1 MKRLIKIKSYI
12 QNLILSISVCSI
24 GYGELINVEYKTLQL
39 SYIQTDRAAGILKA
53 LGYAVIDFSVEQ
65 GPNPY
70 ELLFQPNGPFNNSL
84 LSGYATSYDD
94 LPLIIIL
101 PETENITL
109 LEMAGEV
116 SATGTSMDV
125 DMGGSS
131 LVYTTTGEPLQRLMI
146 VYDPEDPYSLSK
158 LISLISNEIDVPAI
172 QVMIEALVIEI
183 NSGERDQLGVRFESQ
198 GDFYGSSFAIED
210 EHSGVLEPFTFVLD
224 KSLLGHAHDFKA
236 ELSSLISNES
246 ANILSRPSVLVL
258 DGRQARIVVGQQI
271 PTIQTTA
278 SSQFATTSTEYI
290 PVGIVLNIRPRVS
303 SNRDEI
309 TIQVET
315 IISETEESLASSSLS
330 SEYTVAPTINSRKV
344 QSYVQ
349 VANNTPFIIGG
360 LISNKVTYQEGRV
373 PFLSSIPW
381 IGNLFKYKI
390 KKNDNKE
397 VIVVIT
403 PHIVDVPDKDFTR
416 VIPKDS
422 EIFQSLGNM
431 LFQNS
436 YRIQNTDVFDLGF
449 VLKTPLYENV
459 KLDIKEIQE
468 LYPSANMDEN
478 FNQIAKGAL
487 PGQEILIRRMLYNLV
502 ERVDYY
508 KYIDPAKIIYF
519 ASADDNSFNVYTK
532 GFKKTYEK
540 YMDTKNNSALVLTF
554 QNDLNEDHT
563 EENLKRPVATVSQ
576 ITLDDRRYKTHLKDL
591 NDAIIDGNAVMLHK
605 TKHERRLYEIFV
617 LRRVLEMNP
626 NIQENISSFTSGLE
640 ILFPSPEVL
649 HMDTHVLDNE
659 IAKYFYEINDYNNAF
674 DKEFL
679 IGIRNLQK
687 EISLYD

>member
-1 MKRLIKIKSYI
+1 MGIA
-12 QNLILSISVCSI
+12 
-24 GYGELINVEYKTLQL
+24 ELIYVEYKTIQL
-39 SYIQTDRAAGILKA
+39 SYIQTDRASGILKA

-70 ELLFQPNGPFNNSL
+70 ELLFQPNGPFNNTL
-84 LSGYATSYDD
+84 MNGFATNMDNI
-94 LPLIIIL
+94 PLIIIL

-146 VYDPEDPYSLSK
+146 AYDPEDPHSLSK
-158 LISLISNEIDVPAI
+158 LINLITNEIDVPAI

-183 NSGERDQLGVRFESQ
+183 NSGETDQLGIRYRTSGNMYET
-198 GDFYGSSFAIED
+198 SFALED
-210 EHSGVLEPFTFVLD
+210 EETGLFEPFTFVLD
-224 KSLLGHAHDFKA
+224 KTLLSHAYNFKA
-236 ELSSLISNES
+236 ELASLISNES

-290 PVGIVLNIRPRVS
+290 PVGIVLNLRPRVS
-303 SNRDEI
+303 STRDEI

-315 IISETEESLASSSLS
+315 IISETEESLVGPTSATGFS
-330 SEYTVAPTINSRKV
+330 VAPTINSRKV

-360 LISNKVTYQEGRV
+360 LISKKDTYQEGRV
-373 PFLSSIPW
+373 PILSSIPW
-381 IGNLFKYKI
+381 LGKLFRYQV
-390 KKNDNKE
+390 KKEDSKE

-449 VLKTPLYENV
+449 ALKTPIYENV
-459 KLDIKEIQE
+459 LTDVMDIQNY
-468 LYPSANMDEN
+468 YPSANMRDD
-478 FNQIAKGAL
+478 FNQLTAGSI
-487 PGQEILIRRMLYNLV
+487 PGEDVLIRRMLYNLV
-502 ERVDYY
+502 ERVEYY
-508 KYIDPAKIIYF
+508 KYIDPSKIIYF
-519 ASADDNSFNVYTK
+519 ASADNDPYNVYTK
-532 GFKKTYEK
+532 RFKSTYEN
-540 YMDTKNNSALVLTF
+540 YMKSKSNTALVLSF
-554 QNDLNEDHT
+554 KNDTGDYFNDEHL
-563 EENLKRPVATVSQ
+563 RRSVAIVSQ
-576 ITLDDRRYKTHLKDL
+576 VKLDDRYYKKHLKDI
-591 NDAIIDGNAVMLHK
+591 NDSLDGHAVMLHK

-626 NIQENISSFTSGLE
+626 KIQNNISNFTAGLE

-649 HMDTHVLDNE
+649 HMDTYVFDNE
-659 IAKYFYEINDYNNAF
+659 IAQYFYEVNDYNNAF
-674 DKEFL
+674 DKKFL
-679 IGIRNLQK
+679 RGIRVLQD
-687 EISLYD
+687 EISGYE

>member
-1 MKRLIKIKSYI
+1 MRYLKTLHTQIK
-12 QNLILSISVCSI
+12 NLILVICISGMGI
-24 GYGELINVEYKTLQL
+24 AELIYVEYKTIQL
-39 SYIQTDRAAGILKA
+39 SYIQTDRASGILKA

-70 ELLFQPNGPFNNSL
+70 ELLFQPNGPFNNTL
-84 LSGYATSYDD
+84 MNGFATNMDNI
-94 LPLIIIL
+94 PLIIIL

-146 VYDPEDPYSLSK
+146 AYDPEDPHSLSK
-158 LISLISNEIDVPAI
+158 LINLITNEIDVPAI

-183 NSGERDQLGVRFESQ
+183 NSGETDQLGIRYRTSGNMYET
-198 GDFYGSSFAIED
+198 SFALED
-210 EHSGVLEPFTFVLD
+210 EETGLFEPFTFVLD
-224 KSLLGHAHDFKA
+224 KTLLSHAYNFKA
-236 ELSSLISNES
+236 ELASLISNES

-290 PVGIVLNIRPRVS
+290 PVGIVLNLRPRVS
-303 SNRDEI
+303 STRDEI

-315 IISETEESLASSSLS
+315 IISETEESLVGPTSATGFS
-330 SEYTVAPTINSRKV
+330 VAPTINSRKV

-360 LISNKVTYQEGRV
+360 LISKKDTYQEGRV
-373 PFLSSIPW
+373 PILSSIPW
-381 IGNLFKYKI
+381 LGKLFRYQV
-390 KKNDNKE
+390 KKEDSKE

-449 VLKTPLYENV
+449 ALKTPIYENV
-459 KLDIKEIQE
+459 LTDVMDIQNY
-468 LYPSANMDEN
+468 YPSANMRDD
-478 FNQIAKGAL
+478 FNQLTAGSI
-487 PGQEILIRRMLYNLV
+487 PGEDVLIRRMLYNLV
-502 ERVDYY
+502 ERVEYY
-508 KYIDPAKIIYF
+508 KYIDPSKIIYF
-519 ASADDNSFNVYTK
+519 ASADNDPYNVYTK
-532 GFKKTYEK
+532 RFKSTYEN
-540 YMDTKNNSALVLTF
+540 YMKSKSNTALVLSF
-554 QNDLNEDHT
+554 KNDTGDYFNDEHL
-563 EENLKRPVATVSQ
+563 RRSVAIVSQ
-576 ITLDDRRYKTHLKDL
+576 VKLDDRYYKKHLKDI
-591 NDAIIDGNAVMLHK
+591 NDSLDGHAVMLHK

-626 NIQENISSFTSGLE
+626 KIQNNISNFTAGLE

-649 HMDTHVLDNE
+649 HMDTYVFDNE
-659 IAKYFYEINDYNNAF
+659 IAQYFYEVNDYNNAF
-674 DKEFL
+674 DKKFL
-679 IGIRNLQK
+679 RGIRVLQD
-687 EISLYD
+687 EISGYE

>member
-1 MKRLIKIKSYI
+1 MRYLKTLHTQIK
-12 QNLILSISVCSI
+12 NLILVICISGMGI
-24 GYGELINVEYKTLQL
+24 AELIYVEYKTIQL
-39 SYIQTDRAAGILKA
+39 SYIQTDRASGILKA

-70 ELLFQPNGPFNNSL
+70 ELLFQPNGPFNNTL
-84 LSGYATSYDD
+84 MNGFATNMDNI
-94 LPLIIIL
+94 PLIIIL

-146 VYDPEDPYSLSK
+146 AYDPEDPHSLSK
-158 LISLISNEIDVPAI
+158 LINLISNEIDVPAI

-183 NSGERDQLGVRFESQ
+183 NSGETDQLGIRYRTSGNMYET
-198 GDFYGSSFAIED
+198 SFALED
-210 EHSGVLEPFTFVLD
+210 EETGLFEPFTFVLD
-224 KSLLGHAHDFKA
+224 KTLLSHAYNFKA
-236 ELSSLISNES
+236 ELASLISNES

-290 PVGIVLNIRPRVS
+290 PVGIVLNLRPRVS
-303 SNRDEI
+303 STRDEI

-315 IISETEESLASSSLS
+315 IISETEESLVGPTSATGFS
-330 SEYTVAPTINSRKV
+330 VAPTINSRKV

-360 LISNKVTYQEGRV
+360 LISKKDTYQEGRV
-373 PFLSSIPW
+373 PILSSIPW
-381 IGNLFKYKI
+381 LGKLFRYQV
-390 KKNDNKE
+390 KKEDSKE

-449 VLKTPLYENV
+449 ALKTPIYENV
-459 KLDIKEIQE
+459 LTDVMDIQNY
-468 LYPSANMDEN
+468 YPSANMRDD
-478 FNQIAKGAL
+478 FNQLTAGSI
-487 PGQEILIRRMLYNLV
+487 PGEDVLIRRMLYNLV
-502 ERVDYY
+502 ERVEYY
-508 KYIDPAKIIYF
+508 KYIDPSKIIYF
-519 ASADDNSFNVYTK
+519 ASADNDPYNVYTK
-532 GFKKTYEK
+532 RFKSTYEN
-540 YMDTKNNSALVLTF
+540 YMKSKSNTALVLSF
-554 QNDLNEDHT
+554 KNDTGDYFNDEHL
-563 EENLKRPVATVSQ
+563 RRSVAIVSQ
-576 ITLDDRRYKTHLKDL
+576 VKLDDRYYKKHLKDI
-591 NDAIIDGNAVMLHK
+591 NDSLDGHAVMLHK

-626 NIQENISSFTSGLE
+626 KIQNNISNFTAGLE

-649 HMDTHVLDNE
+649 HMDTYVFDNE
-659 IAKYFYEINDYNNAF
+659 IAQYFYEVNDYNNAF
-674 DKEFL
+674 DKKFL
-679 IGIRNLQK
+679 RGIRVLQD
-687 EISLYD
+687 EISGYE

>member
-1 MKRLIKIKSYI
+1 MRKFM
-12 QNLILSISVCSI
+12 ILKKPFRCIILTVFILAFGRS
-24 GYGELINVEYKTLQL
+24 ELINVEYKTIQL
-39 SYIQTDRAAGILKA
+39 SYIETDRAAGVLKA
-53 LGYAVIDFSVEQ
+53 LGYAVIDFSSVD

-70 ELLFQPNGPFNNSL
+70 EKTYQPNGPFNATLVN
-84 LSGYATSYDD
+84 GYATSYDN
-94 LPLIIIL
+94 LPLIIML

-131 LVYTTTGEPLQRLMI
+131 LVYTTTGEPLQRMMI
-146 VYDPEDPYSLSK
+146 AYDPEDPYSLSK
-158 LISLISNEIDVPAI
+158 LINLITNEIDVPAI

-183 NSGERDQLGVRFESQ
+183 NSGETDQLGVRHSSSGNMYE
-198 GDFYGSSFAIED
+198 SSFATED
-210 EHSGVLEPFTFVLD
+210 LETGLFQPFTFVLD
-224 KSLLGHAHDFKA
+224 KSLLGHAHNFKA
-236 ELSSLISNES
+236 ELSSLINNES

-271 PTIQTTA
+271 PTVQTTA

-290 PVGIVLNIRPRVS
+290 PVGIVLNLRPRVS
-303 SNRDEI
+303 ANRDEV

-315 IISETEESLASSSLS
+315 IISETEESLVGNASASGL
-330 SEYTVAPTINSRKV
+330 TVAPTINSRKV

-360 LISNKVTYQEGRV
+360 LISNKDTYQEGRI

-381 IGNLFKYKI
+381 IGNLFKYKV
-390 KKNDNKE
+390 KKDESKE

-403 PHIVDVPDKDFTR
+403 PHIVDVADKDFTR

-449 VLKTPLYENV
+449 VLKTPSYQDVLIDV
-459 KLDIKEIQE
+459 DEIQNY
-468 LYPSANMDEN
+468 YPSANMRDD
-478 FNQIAKGAL
+478 FNQLIDGAI

-502 ERVDYY
+502 ERVEYY
-508 KYIDPAKIIYF
+508 KYIDPEKIIYF
-519 ASADDNSFNVYTK
+519 TSSDNDPFNVYTK
-532 GFKKTYEK
+532 GFKSTYNK
-540 YMDTKNNSALVLTF
+540 YMDSKSNTALVLKF
-554 QNDLNEDHT
+554 ENDTDELSDNER
-563 EENLKRPVATVSQ
+563 LRRPVANVSQ
-576 ITLDDRRYKTHLKDL
+576 EKLDQRHYKKHLKDI
-591 NDAIIDGNAVMLHK
+591 NDSMQGNAVMLHK

-626 NIQENISSFTSGLE
+626 EIQKNISNFTSGLE
-640 ILFPSPEVL
+640 ILFPSPEIL

-659 IAKYFYEINDYNNAF
+659 IAQYFYEVNDYNNAF

-679 IGIRNLQK
+679 KGVKLLQE
-687 EISLYD
+687 EISQYD

>member
-1 MKRLIKIKSYI
+1 MKRIIKIKSYI
-12 QNLILSISVCSI
+12 QNLILSISICSI

-116 SATGTSMDV
+116 SATGSCMDV

-330 SEYTVAPTINSRKV
+330 SEYTIAPTINSRKV

-422 EIFQSLGNM
+422 KIFQSLGNM

-519 ASADDNSFNVYTK
+519 ASADDNPFNVYTK

-540 YMDTKNNSALVLTF
+540 YMDTKDNSALVLTF
-554 QNDLNEDHT
+554 QNDLNEDYN
-563 EENLKRPVATVSQ
+563 EENLKRSVATVSQ
-576 ITLDDRRYKTHLKDL
+576 VTLDDRRYKAHLKDL
-591 NDAIIDGNAVMLHK
+591 NDAIMDGNAVMLHK

-626 NIQENISSFTSGLE
+626 NIQNNIASFTAGLE

-659 IAKYFYEINDYNNAF
+659 IAKYFYEVNDYNNAF

-679 IGIRNLQK
+679 MGIRELQK

>member
-1 MKRLIKIKSYI
+1 MS
-12 QNLILSISVCSI
+12 QA
-24 GYGELINVEYKTLQL
+24 ELIHVEYKTIQL
-39 SYIQTDRAAGILKA
+39 SYIQTDRASGILKA

-65 GPNPY
+65 GPNPN
-70 ELLFQPNGPFNNSL
+70 ELLFQPNGPFNNTL
-84 LSGYATSYDD
+84 MNGFGTNMDN
-94 LPLIIIL
+94 LPLVIIL

-109 LEMAGEV
+109 LEMQGEV

-146 VYDPEDPYSLSK
+146 AYDPEDPYSLSK
-158 LISLISNEIDVPAI
+158 LINLISNEIDVPAI

-183 NSGERDQLGVRFESQ
+183 NSGETDQLGIRYRTSGNMYET
-198 GDFYGSSFAIED
+198 SFALED
-210 EHSGVLEPFTFVLD
+210 EETGLFEPFSFVLD
-224 KSLLGHAHDFKA
+224 KTLLSHAHNFKA
-236 ELSSLISNES
+236 ELASLISNES

-290 PVGIVLNIRPRVS
+290 PVGIVLNLRPRVS
-303 SNRDEI
+303 ANRDEI

-315 IISETEESLASSSLS
+315 IISETEESLVGTASSTGFS
-330 SEYTVAPTINSRKV
+330 VAPTINSRKV

-360 LISNKVTYQEGRV
+360 LISKKDTYQEGRI
-373 PFLSSIPW
+373 PLLSSIPW
-381 IGNLFKYKI
+381 LGKLFRYKV
-390 KKNDNKE
+390 KKEDSKE

-449 VLKTPLYENV
+449 ALNTPIYQNV
-459 KLDIKEIQE
+459 ILDIKDIQTY
-468 LYPSANMDEN
+468 YPSAGMRDD
-478 FNQIAKGAL
+478 FNQLTSGSI
-487 PGQEILIRRMLYNLV
+487 PGEDVLIRRMLYNLV
-502 ERVDYY
+502 ERVEYY
-508 KYIDPAKIIYF
+508 KYINPSNIIYF
-519 ASADDNSFNVYTK
+519 ASADNDPFNVYTK
-532 GFKKTYEK
+532 RFKSTYEK
-540 YMDTKNNSALVLTF
+540 YMQSKSNTALVLSF
-554 QNDLNEDHT
+554 KNDTGDHSNEEH
-563 EENLKRPVATVSQ
+563 LRRSVANVSEVK
-576 ITLDDRRYKTHLKDL
+576 LDDRHYKKHLKDI
-591 NDAIIDGNAVMLHK
+591 NDSIDGNAVMLHK
-605 TKHERRLYEIFV
+605 TKHERRLYEILV

-626 NIQENISSFTSGLE
+626 KIQKNISNFTAGLE

-649 HMDTHVLDNE
+649 HMDTYVLDNE
-659 IAKYFYEINDYNNAF
+659 IAQFFYEVNDYNNAF
-674 DKEFL
+674 DKKFL
-679 IGIRNLQK
+679 KGIRILK
-687 EISLYD
+687 EEISTYE